1 MATIHCPEHFHDP
14 KQKLC
19 TGEAS
24 IPYVL
29 LEPDLGQLRPN
40 PAFRDLAVPSRSCHE
55 IVQ

>member
-19 TGEAS
+19 TSEAS

-29 LEPDLGQLRPN
+29 LEPDPGQLRPN
-40 PAFRDLAVPSRSCHE
+40 PAFRDLAVPSRSC
-55 IVQ
+55 Q